1 MPAPHSRSPAPPRAG
16 SARPGPDRP
25 QQSDP
30 RPPVRGGAGFASRGG
45 PGPSS
50 APAVC
55 GAGAAAGGKMAAAG
69 GGVAVVSVLAPSG
82 RRVTVRVGPGTVL
95 LQILEEVCRKQG
107 GSPGEYG
114 LKFQRSVLD
123 LSLQWR
129 FARLPNN
136 AKLEMVPVSNR
147 VGIGNTVRIA
157 LQLDDGSRL
166 QDTFLCQ
173 QTLWELLNHFAQ
185 TRELMEQQGDFSPV
199 CVYMRDEIAGK
210 DALEKTTLKSLGLTR
225 GSAII
230 RVVMKKCSSSGQEEA
245 VGAMV
250 RCDELTVRPGST
262 EGAVDV
268 PLPQANTF
276 PKDLDHRDVAMSLN
290 SCTDNQDSVRESPAS
305 LEELCPSSEP
315 ESTPSLP
322 FFGDGQRLGDSSVP
336 APSLG
341 LDMPSSK
348 MPTTF
353 SSPGGPSKPK
363 KSKNSQELQTEQ
375 EQFIDREP
383 LVCHPDLLEP
393 LPAGPEELPD
403 EFFEVTVDDVR
414 RRLAQLQSERKRLEE
429 APLITKSLREAQLK
443 EKLERYPKVVL
454 RVHFPDRHVLQGFF
468 CPGETVGTLK
478 EFVRSHLADA
488 DLPFYLF
495 VAPPRIILK
504 DESLTLFEAKLFPTA
519 VIHFGSEERRD
530 CYLKSDLLGSAVSPS
545 AADLLVA
552 RCLSESLVP
561 SASSSLE
568 SIVPS
573 LSEPEAGRDR
583 KTDKQPKPTSVCE
596 APQVPR
602 SAPGKIPKWLK
613 LPGGKR

>member
-1 MPAPHSRSPAPPRAG
+1 
-16 SARPGPDRP
+16 
-25 QQSDP
+25 
-30 RPPVRGGAGFASRGG
+30 
-45 PGPSS
+45 
-50 APAVC
+50 
-55 GAGAAAGGKMAAAG
+55 MAAATG
-69 GGVAVVSVLAPSG
+69 GGGAAVSVLAPSG

-136 AKLEMVPVSNR
+136 AKLEMVPVSSR
-147 VGIGNTVRIA
+147 AGIGNTVRIA

-173 QTLWELLNHFAQ
+173 QTLWELLNHFENI
-185 TRELMEQQGDFSPV
+185 RELMEQRGEFSPV
-199 CVYMRDEIAGK
+199 CIYMRDEVSGK
-210 DALEKTTLKSLGLTR
+210 DALEKTTLKSLGLTG

-245 VGAMV
+245 VGA
-250 RCDELTVRPGST
+250 TVWCNEAAESLGST

-276 PKDLDHRDVAMSLN
+276 PKDLDHMDVAMSLK
-290 SCTDNQDSVRESPAS
+290 SCTDKQDSIRESHAS
-305 LEELCPSSEP
+305 LEEQWPSSEL
-315 ESTPSLP
+315 ESTPFVP
-322 FFGDGQRLGDSSVP
+322 FSGDGQRLGDSSV
-336 APSLG
+336 AVPSLG
-341 LDMPSSK
+341 LEMPSSK
-348 MPTTF
+348 LPTTF

-363 KSKNSQELQTEQ
+363 KSKNSQEPQKEQ
-375 EQFIDREP
+375 EQHMEREP
-383 LVCHPDLLEP
+383 LVYHLDLLETP
-393 LPAGPEELPD
+393 PAGPEELPD

-414 RRLAQLQSERKRLEE
+414 KRLAQLQSERKRLEE
-429 APLITKSLREAQLK
+429 APLMTKSFKEAQLK

-468 CPGETVGTLK
+468 RPTETVGVLRD
-478 EFVRSHLADA
+478 FVRSHLANA
-488 DLPFYLF
+488 DLPFYLCECAIGNICPAF
-495 VAPPRIILK
+495 QSLFLSVVHMGSHEAMRTILN
-504 DESLTLFEAKLFPTA
+504 DETLTLFEAKLFPTA
-519 VIHFGSEERRD
+519 VIHFGSKECRD
-530 CYLKSDLLGSAVSPS
+530 CYLKSDLLSSPVSPS

-552 RCLSESLVP
+552 RCLSTSLAP

-568 SIVPS
+568 STIPS
-573 LSEPEAGRDR
+573 LSEPEGGS
-583 KTDKQPKPTSVCE
+583 DKKADERPEPARVHD
-596 APQVPR
+596 APQVSR
-602 SAPGKIPKWLK
+602 RAPGKMPKWLK